1 MLREKESS
9 SKKMVVVVAEEAV
22 VRQKRHQATQ
32 QQRIRATYS
41 WRSTERSIA
50 ASWPLV
56 GPWLVAFV
64 YGAVVV
70 VLCRV
75 QDPLLKAPMPF
86 YGLLLVWNRLCCSM
100 MTILVRI

>member
-1 MLREKESS
+1 
-9 SKKMVVVVAEEAV
+9 MVVVVAEEAV
-22 VRQKRHQATQ
+22 VQQKRRHQAMQ
-32 QQRIRATYS
+32 QQRIRATCTEH
-41 WRSTERSIA
+41 STERSIA

-64 YGAVVV
+64 SAVVV

-75 QDPLLKAPMPF
+75 LDPLLKAPMRF
-86 YGLLLVWNRLCCSM
+86 CGLLLVWNRLCCSM